1 MPDTTPI
8 YGFPY
13 PCPGE
18 TVDATDFADLANA
31 IEAKFVDVDADYLLA
46 LNRFNADQQSSIQT
60 IPAGVDTVI
69 TTGQYTIPA
78 GGAGIWIVTGHL
90 FNTTTPATTN
100 ALRIRI
106 RQGAVSRFGF
116 TANAELNTPRNAMA
130 VGPIV
135 AAAGDVI
142 SATVLFSGAAT
153 IDVFVDFSFKML
165 CRIA

>member
-1 MPDTTPI
+1 
-8 YGFPY
+8 
-13 PCPGE
+13 
-18 TVDATDFADLANA
+18 
-31 IEAKFVDVDADYLLA
+31 
-46 LNRFNADQQSSIQT
+46 
-60 IPAGVDTVI
+60 
-69 TTGQYTIPA
+69 
-78 GGAGIWIVTGHL
+78 
-90 FNTTTPATTN
+90 
-100 ALRIRI
+100 
-106 RQGAVSRFGF
+106 VSRFGF

>member
-8 YGFPY
+8 YAFPY

-31 IEAKFVDVDADYLLA
+31 IETKMIDVENDYVLA
-46 LNRFNADQQSSIQT
+46 LNRFNADFGGTVQN

-69 TTGQYTIPA
+69 LAPQYTIPA
-78 GGAGIWIVTGHL
+78 AGIYVVSAHV

-100 ALRIRI
+100 ALRVRV
-106 RQGAVSRFGF
+106 RQGVTSRFGF

-130 VGPIV
+130 VGVIV
-135 AAAGDVI
+135 AATGDVI
-142 SATVLFSGAAT
+142 SATVLFSGAGT
-153 IDVFVDFSFKML
+153 MDVFVDLTVKML